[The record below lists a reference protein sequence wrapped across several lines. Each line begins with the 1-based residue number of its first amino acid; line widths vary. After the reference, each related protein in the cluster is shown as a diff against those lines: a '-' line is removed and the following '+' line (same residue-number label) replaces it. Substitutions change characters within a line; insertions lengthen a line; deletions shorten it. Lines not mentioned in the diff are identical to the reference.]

1 MSRAL
6 LLQTGLG
13 LVLATGGVVLLS
25 RRGVLRAAE
34 HDARGY
40 ALRIAGMMVLAAG
53 IMMAGFAVALS
64 LAVKP

>member
-13 LVLATGGVVLLS
+13 LVLATGGAVLLS

-34 HDARGY
+34 HDPRGY
-40 ALRIAGMMVLAAG
+40 ALRITGMMVFAAG
-53 IMMAGFAVALS
+53 AMMAGFAVALQ
-64 LAVKP
+64 LAVQP

>member
-13 LVLATGGVVLLS
+13 LVLAAGGVAILS
-25 RRGVLRAAE
+25 RRGVLRAAG

-40 ALRIAGMMVLAAG
+40 ALRIAGMMVFAAG
-53 IMMAGFAVALS
+53 VMMAGFAVALQ
-64 LAVKP
+64 LAVQP

>member
-13 LVLATGGVVLLS
+13 LVLATGGVAILAH
-25 RRGVLRAAE
+25 RGVLRAAE
-34 HDARGY
+34 HDPRGY
-40 ALRIAGMMVLAAG
+40 ALRIAGMMVFAAG
-53 IMMAGFAVALS
+53 AMMAGFAVALQ